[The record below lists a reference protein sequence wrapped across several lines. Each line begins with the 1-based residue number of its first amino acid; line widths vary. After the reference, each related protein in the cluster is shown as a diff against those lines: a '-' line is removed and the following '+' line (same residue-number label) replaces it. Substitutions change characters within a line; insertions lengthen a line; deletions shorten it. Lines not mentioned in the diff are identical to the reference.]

1 MPDRPTPEKSNAEPG
16 PPAYDLPAYEKL
28 GAFYLGRS
36 YDPDADS
43 GAGAVRDDLV
53 MYDSKDLTTHAVCV
67 GMTGSGKTGLGVSLI
82 EEAALDG
89 VPVIAIDPKGDLGNL
104 KLTFPALSADEFEP
118 WIDPGA
124 AARKGVSAGAYAAS
138 QAELWE
144 RGLRDWGQD
153 RARIERLRAAAE
165 VSVYTPGSTAGRG
178 LTPIKSLDP
187 PRAGTPIEQIRER
200 VVTTASGL
208 CSLLGLD
215 ADPIQ
220 SREHILLGTVLERA
234 WSSGRGLDL
243 VSLIAQIQ
251 NPPFAKVGVLDLD
264 AFMPAKDRGALAM
277 RINNLLASPGF
288 AGWLDGEPMDI
299 GKLLYTGAGKP
310 RVSVLSIAHLGDEER
325 MFFVT
330 MVLGE
335 LIAWMRRQP
344 GTGALRAVLYMDE
357 VFGYFPPSANPPSKN
372 ALLTLMKQARAY
384 GVGCVLATQNP
395 VDLDYKGLSNAGT
408 WLIGRL
414 QTERD
419 KARLMDGLESASSV
433 GLDRGE
439 IDRLISGLDK
449 RVFLLHNV
457 HERSGPV
464 LFHTRWAMSYLRGPM
479 TLAEIRNLRGEQP
492 VANDAAESV
501 AEQAQPRG
509 VSESSAGA
517 RPPAVPAG
525 VDVGYVPVSGSIREG
540 DRLVYTPA
548 LMSAGSLH
556 HVRTSMG
563 LDTWTDVIAVA
574 HAGEDAESRSIWD
587 GAMVVESKSLDLD
600 DRLDS
605 RGTFAPMLA
614 DASSAKKYTAWRRSL
629 EDHLYRNRPVEMHA
643 CKALKLVCEPGE
655 TLGEFAARVRDAAH
669 EERDEEVEELR
680 EKYAKKV
687 ATLEKRLMRAE
698 QAIERERDQARQ
710 ARFSSVLTIGQSV
723 LGVLLGRKKLSATNV
738 NKAGSAARSAGRAS
752 QQKGDVARAEATAD
766 AVRED
771 LERLNE
777 EAQREIDELRERLDP
792 DTFEIT
798 TTPVAPRKGEIDASD
813 VSVVWLPTRVG
824 PDGTGEAVY
833 RLG

>member
-1 MPDRPTPEKSNAEPG
+1 MTATPEDAASAVAL
-16 PPAYDLPAYEKL
+16 PPYEKL

-36 YDPDADS
+36 YDPDARS
-43 GAGAVRDDLV
+43 VRDDLV

-82 EEAALDG
+82 EEAAMDG

-104 KLTFPALSADEFEP
+104 KLAFPKLRAQDFEP

-124 AARKGVSAGAYAAS
+124 ADRKGVSPGEYAAS
-138 QAELWE
+138 QAALWKN
-144 RGLRDWGQD
+144 GLDKWGQGGD
-153 RARIERLRAAAE
+153 RIQRLKDAAE

-178 LTPIKSLDP
+178 LTPIKSMDP
-187 PRAGTPIEQIRER
+187 PKPGTPIEQVRER
-200 VVTTASGL
+200 VITTASGL

-220 SREHILLGTVLERA
+220 SREHILLASVLEA
-234 WSSGRGLDL
+234 SWSKGRGLDL
-243 VSLIAQIQ
+243 GSLIAQVQ
-251 NPPFAKVGVLDLD
+251 NPPFQKVGVLDLD
-264 AFMPAKDRGALAM
+264 AFMPPKDRGSLAM

-288 AGWLDGEPMDI
+288 AGWLEGEPMDV
-299 GKLLYTGAGKP
+299 GKLLYTEDGKP
-310 RVSVLSIAHLGDEER
+310 RVSVLSIAHLGDAER

-408 WLIGRL
+408 WMIGRL

-419 KARLMDGLESASSV
+419 KARLMDGLESASSAE
-433 GLDRGE
+433 LDRSE
-439 IDRLISGLDK
+439 IDRLISGLQK

-457 HERSGPV
+457 HERGGPV

-479 TLAEIRNLRGEQP
+479 TLAEIRKLRGNEPEVQHKHALEP
-492 VANDAAESV
+492 EVMNEDRAAAS
-501 AEQAQPRG
+501 
-509 VSESSAGA
+509 
-517 RPPAVPAG
+517 PPAVPAG
-525 VDVGYVPVSGSIREG
+525 VAVGFVPVSGSVRTG
-540 DRLVYTPA
+540 DRLVYAPA
-548 LMSAGSLH
+548 LMSTGALH

-563 LDTWTDVIAVA
+563 LDTWTDVVAVA
-574 HAGEDAESRSIWD
+574 PAGERADARSLWD
-587 GAMVVESKSLDLD
+587 RAQIVEAKFIDLD
-600 DRLDS
+600 DEPDT

-614 DASSAKKYTAWRRSL
+614 EITNKRKYTSWRRSL
-629 EDHLYRNRPVEMHA
+629 EDHLYRNRPVEIYA
-643 CKALKLVCEPGE
+643 CKKLKLVGE
-655 TLGEFAARVRDAAH
+655 SGEELGAFTARVRDSAH
-669 EERDEEVEELR
+669 EKRDEEVEELR

-687 ATLEKRLMRAE
+687 QTLETRLMKAE
-698 QAIERERDQARQ
+698 QAIEREQDQARQ

-738 NKAGSAARSAGRAS
+738 NKAGTAARSAGRAS
-752 QQKGDVARAEATAD
+752 QQKGDVARAEERAE
-766 AVRED
+766 AVRAD

-777 EAQREIDELRERLDP
+777 EAEREIDELRERLEP
-792 DTFEIT
+792 DSFEIT
-798 TTPVAPRKGEIDASD
+798 TTIVAPRKGEIDASD
-813 VSVVWLPTRVG
+813 VSVVWLPTRVDA
-824 PDGTGEAVY
+824 DGVREPVY

>member
-1 MPDRPTPEKSNAEPG
+1 MTTSPEESAG
-16 PPAYDLPAYEKL
+16 AVSLPAYEKL
-28 GAFYLGRS
+28 GAFYLGRA
-36 YDPDADS
+36 YEPDAND
-43 GAGAVRDDLV
+43 GDGAVRDDLV

-82 EEAALDG
+82 EEAAIDG

-104 KLTFPALSADEFEP
+104 KLTFPKLRGGDFEP

-124 AARKGVSAGAYAAS
+124 ADRRGVTPGEYAES
-138 QAELWE
+138 QADLWKH
-144 RGLRDWGQD
+144 GLGKWGQD
-153 RARIERLRAAAE
+153 GSRIQRLRDAAE
-165 VSVYTPGSTAGRG
+165 VSVYTPGSSAGRG

-187 PRAGTPIEQIRER
+187 PKPGTPVEQVRER
-200 VVTTASGL
+200 VITTASGL

-220 SREHILLGTVLERA
+220 SREHILLSSVLEAA
-234 WSSGRGLDL
+234 WSRGRGLDL
-243 VSLIAQIQ
+243 ASLIGQIQ

-288 AGWLDGEPMDI
+288 AGWLEGEPMDV
-299 GKLLYTGAGKP
+299 GKLLYTAEGRP
-310 RVSVLSIAHLGDEER
+310 RVSVLSIAHLGDAER

-357 VFGYFPPSANPPSKN
+357 VFGYFPPTANPPSKN

-433 GLDRGE
+433 GFDRGE
-439 IDRLISGLDK
+439 IDRLISGLGK

-457 HERSGPV
+457 HERGGPV

-479 TLAEIRNLRGEQP
+479 TLAEIRKLRGNGPNEGEQR
-492 VANDAAESV
+492 VFESETIEQDSTAAS
-501 AEQAQPRG
+501 
-509 VSESSAGA
+509 
-517 RPPAVPAG
+517 PPAVPAG
-525 VDVGYVPVSGSIREG
+525 VEVGYVPVSGSVRTG

-548 LMSAGSLH
+548 LMSTGALH

-563 LDTWTDVIAVA
+563 LDTWTDVVAVA
-574 HAGEDAESRSIWD
+574 PAGEHADARSIWD
-587 GAMVVESKSLDLD
+587 NAAVVESKSIDLD
-600 DRLDS
+600 KAADT
-605 RGTFAPMLA
+605 RGTFVPMMPEITN
-614 DASSAKKYTAWRRSL
+614 KRKYTSWRRSL

-643 CKALKLVCEPGE
+643 CKKLKLVGEPGE
-655 TLGEFAARVRDAAH
+655 EIGMFTARVRDAAH
-669 EERDEEVEELR
+669 EKRDEEVEELR
-680 EKYAKKV
+680 GKYAKKV
-687 ATLEKRLMRAE
+687 QTLETRLMKAE
-698 QAIERERDQARQ
+698 QAIEREQDQARQ

-738 NKAGSAARSAGRAS
+738 NKAGTAARSAGRAS
-752 QQKGDVARAEATAD
+752 QQKGDVARAEERAE
-766 AVRED
+766 AVRAD

-777 EAQREIDELRERLDP
+777 EAEREIDELRERLDP
-792 DTFEIT
+792 DSFEIT
-798 TTPVAPRKGEIDASD
+798 TTIVAPRKGEIDASD
-813 VSVVWLPTRVG
+813 VSVVWLPHRVDT
-824 PDGTGEAVY
+824 DGVREPVY

>member
-1 MPDRPTPEKSNAEPG
+1 MTASPEDSAS
-16 PPAYDLPAYEKL
+16 AVALPAYEKL

-36 YDPDADS
+36 YDPGANS
-43 GAGAVRDDLV
+43 GDGAVLDDLV

-82 EEAALDG
+82 EEAAIDG

-104 KLTFPALSADEFEP
+104 MLTFPGLRAGDFEP

-124 AARKGVSAGAYAAS
+124 AERAGVTRSEYAAS
-138 QAELWE
+138 QASLWKS
-144 RGLRDWGQD
+144 GLGKWGQD
-153 RARIERLRAAAE
+153 GARIQRLRDAAG

-178 LTPIKSLDP
+178 LTPIKSMDP
-187 PRAGTPIEQIRER
+187 PRPGTPIEEVRER
-200 VVTTASGL
+200 VITTASGL

-220 SREHILLGTVLERA
+220 SREHILIASVLEA
-234 WSSGRGLDL
+234 CWSAGRGLDL
-243 VSLIAQIQ
+243 PGLIGQIQ
-251 NPPFAKVGVLDLD
+251 NPPFAKIGVLDLD

-288 AGWLDGEPMDI
+288 AGWLGGEPMDI
-299 GKLLYTGAGKP
+299 GKLLYSADGKP
-310 RVSVLSIAHLGDEER
+310 RVSVLSIAHLGDAER

-419 KARLMDGLESASSV
+419 KARLMDGLESASSAE
-433 GLDRGE
+433 LDRSE
-439 IDRLISGLDK
+439 IDRLISGLGK

-457 HERSGPV
+457 HERGGAV

-479 TLAEIRNLRGEQP
+479 TLAEIRKLRGNEPEP
-492 VANDAAESV
+492 VAPARAEAASVPESSV
-501 AEQAQPRG
+501 AAM
-509 VSESSAGA
+509 
-517 RPPAVPAG
+517 PPAVPAG
-525 VDVGYVPVSGSIREG
+525 VDVGFVPVSGSVRAG

-556 HVRTSMG
+556 HVRASMG
-563 LDTWTDVIAVA
+563 LDTWTDVVAVA
-574 HAGEDAESRSIWD
+574 HAGERADARSIWD
-587 GAMVVESKSLDLD
+587 DAAVVEGKSLDLD
-600 DRLDS
+600 DQPDS
-605 RGTFAPMLA
+605 RGTFAPMLPEL
-614 DASSAKKYTAWRRSL
+614 SNTKSYTAWKRSL
-629 EDHLYRNRPVEMHA
+629 EDHLYRNRPMEMHA
-643 CKALKLVCEPGE
+643 CKALKLVSEPGE
-655 TLGEFAARVRDAAH
+655 ALGAFSARVRDGAH
-669 EERDEEVEELR
+669 ELRDQEVEELR

-687 ATLEKRLMRAE
+687 QSLETRLMKAE
-698 QAIERERDQARQ
+698 QAIEREQDQARQ

-738 NKAGSAARSAGRAS
+738 SKAGSAARSAGRAS
-752 QQKGDVARAEATAD
+752 QQKGDVARAEERAE

-777 EAQREIDELRERLDP
+777 EAEREIDELRERLDP
-792 DTFEIT
+792 STFEIAT
-798 TTPVAPRKGEIDASD
+798 TIVPPRKGEIDASE
-813 VSVVWLPTRVG
+813 VSVVWLPTRVDAAG
-824 PDGTGEAVY
+824 VSEPVY
-833 RLG
+833 RLE